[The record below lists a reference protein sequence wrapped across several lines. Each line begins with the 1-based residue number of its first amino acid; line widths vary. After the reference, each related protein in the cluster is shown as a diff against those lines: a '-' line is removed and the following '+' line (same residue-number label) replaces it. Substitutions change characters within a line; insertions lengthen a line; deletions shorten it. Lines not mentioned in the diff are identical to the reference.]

1 MKSKY
6 IIVNFVIVITIM
18 IVAILVLWQ
27 ISVATLSKS
36 NHNTPQDDIR
46 EVVRMWS
53 SEYFDEKEKLN
64 IRSPI
69 GLTTLAG
76 RLYTLDFLKGNCF
89 GVIIYR
95 DHPLESETIENMRT
109 VLGEPCD
116 YLSKDIAPAPE
127 RANLIRSLGCTG
139 SERTSYRV
147 VVSVQ
152 AVRTKVYESGHKSN
166 DFSEIQRE
174 VIYRRQ

>member
-6 IIVNFVIVITIM
+6 IIVNLVIAITIM
-18 IVAILVLWQ
+18 IATILVLWQ

-36 NHNTPQDDIR
+36 NPNTSQDDIR

-53 SEYFDEKEKLN
+53 NEYFDKMEKLN

-69 GLTTLAG
+69 GLTTLAC

-95 DHPLESETIENMRT
+95 DRPLESEAIESMRT

-116 YLSKDIAPAPE
+116 YLIKDIAPTPE
-127 RANLIRSLGCTG
+127 RANLIKSLGCTG
-139 SERTSYRV
+139 SERTSYRI

-152 AVRTKVYESGHKSN
+152 TVRTKAYESGHKSN